1 MKTDLSPIGPYFNAG
16 RNDAAIVLAWMI
28 WESCPSTSYRLERLR
43 LSMSAVI
50 SPHA

>member
-1 MKTDLSPIGPYFNAG
+1 MNTDLSPIGPYFNAG
-16 RNDAAIVLAWMI
+16 KNDAAIVPAWMI
-28 WESCPSTSYRLERLR
+28 KESGPTPSSRLERLR